1 MSITWSKPCNT
12 KAILDYINQ
21 NTADGANL
29 RAFRLYRKGLEVA
42 CVFPPHKSEDR
53 MYLYSLSKSF
63 TSLCVGIARDMG
75 LLDVNEKMIDIFPEC
90 APEEISENLAEMT
103 LGNVLSM
110 QSGHAVCHLDKMRF
124 SENAVKTFLA
134 MPVVYKPG
142 TTFIYSTGGTCVCG
156 AAVEKRSGMKLGE
169 FMDKYLL
176 SKLGIPSPH
185 YLTTADGTHTGGIGI
200 FLSAEELFRMGMLML
215 GKGVYNGQRIVSE
228 DWCNRAV
235 QPIADNSCNGTPDW
249 VAGYGYQFWVNAEGG
264 FRGDGAYG
272 QLCVVLPEE
281 DTVIAIQAEVGNMQI
296 EMDRIYA
303 MLAAIDTEDLSAE
316 SELLHA
322 VEHHY
327 DTAKAAEIV
336 SASYEYVP
344 NDTGILAATLSAEE
358 GLLTVRLE
366 TEYGVQ
372 TLLAG
377 NGRWVDCAPM
387 LRYCNPSI
395 NTLDP
400 HYGWIEQLNLRC
412 AYVTEGDVVKVI
424 CKHPDTPHTQYFTF
438 AKDALRLSADYGG
451 LRLGEIACKACR

>member
-1 MSITWSKPCNT
+1 MITWNKACNT
-12 KAILDYINQ
+12 NALLQYIKENI
-21 NTADGANL
+21 ADGANL
-29 RAFRLYRKGLEVA
+29 RAFKLYRKGLEVTA
-42 CVFPPHKSEDR
+42 VLPPHKEEDA
-53 MYLYSLSKSF
+53 MHLYSLSKSF
-63 TSLCVGIARDMG
+63 TSISVGIARDMG

-90 APEEISENLAEMT
+90 VPEEISENLAEMT
-103 LGNVLSM
+103 LGDVLSM
-110 QSGHAVCHLDKMRF
+110 QSGHEVCHLDKMRF

-156 AAVEKRSGMKLGE
+156 AAVEKRSGMKLGD

-272 QLCVVLPEE
+272 QLCVVLPKE
-281 DTVIAIQAEVGNMQI
+281 DTVIAIQAEAGNMQI

-303 MLAAIDTEDLSAE
+303 LLSAIDAEDLSAE
-316 SELLHA
+316 SELLHE

-327 DTAKAAEIV
+327 DTAKAAETV

-344 NDTGILAATLSAEE
+344 NDTGILAATLSAED

-412 AYVTEGDVVKVI
+412 AYETEGDVVKVI